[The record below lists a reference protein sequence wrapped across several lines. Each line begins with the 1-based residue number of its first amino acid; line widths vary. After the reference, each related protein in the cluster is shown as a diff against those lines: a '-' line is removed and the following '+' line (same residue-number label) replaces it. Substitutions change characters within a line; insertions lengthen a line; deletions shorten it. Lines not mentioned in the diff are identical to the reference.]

1 MITRATAKNTLKADV
16 TRTAA
21 ERPLGQRQRDRSAVS
36 SSKRRRCDLRR
47 QFADGA
53 ASGAASGEDGDAG
66 SDEESPPS
74 VRGRSEA
81 ADDVATNREVRVVA
95 ASGVRAGGSSAD
107 WPMCETITTSLQTYR
122 TSFPR

>member
-36 SSKRRRCDLRR
+36 SSRRRCDLRR
-47 QFADGA
+47 QFTDGA

-66 SDEESPPS
+66 SDEGSPPS

-107 WPMCETITTSLQTYR
+107 WPICETITTSLQTYR